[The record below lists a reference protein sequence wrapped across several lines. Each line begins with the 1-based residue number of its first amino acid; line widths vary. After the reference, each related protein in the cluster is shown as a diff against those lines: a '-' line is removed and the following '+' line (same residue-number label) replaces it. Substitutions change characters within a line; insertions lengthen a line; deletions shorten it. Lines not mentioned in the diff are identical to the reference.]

1 MTNDQSGLACGI
13 DFEEHLAVFDQ
24 LCIFRADLSYHPFYS
39 GCHGIEGFHDLDQAD
54 RGVPVIIERKGIRY
68 SLKAE
73 PPATA
78 RRWKKSVIEILD
90 PAVAEGQWTWDLG
103 PDGLRFRG
111 GRSRR

>member
-1 MTNDQSGLACGI
+1 MYIMKRYTVSQVRGRLA
-13 DFEEHLAVFDQ
+13 EA
-24 LCIFRADLSYHPFYS
+24 
-39 GCHGIEGFHDLDQAD
+39 LDQAD

-78 RRWKKSVIEILD
+78 RRWKKSVIEIPD
-90 PAVAEGQWTWDLG
+90 PADAEGQWTWDRG

-111 GRSRR
+111 GRSRRWSCSTPAPCSASRTAIGVCACCPPAPT